1 MGRFDSHRTNPV
13 VYTDDEKTENLLR
26 RVSTS
31 ADTEDTDKPKEELH
45 SEISTSTEEKGLK
58 VAHGRE
64 IVGRSLLSP
73 ENDVHKNAKKEYI
86 SPFDD
91 DFHSTLEEGESPEDA
106 YVPEEDAI
114 ISKNRLKFLFVVLGI
129 FYVCA
134 LGVGYHYTGFTD
146 GVPRLITTEDREKQD
161 YLGRIDEY
169 ISTLQN
175 AHADILLVSE
185 NYSNGVIADD
195 GLIKQLTNEKEKLD
209 KNRKEMEELVAPAQF
224 ESFQNKLDT
233 LYSIQMAFLDNS
245 IAYAKGKNEQALL
258 VAQDTNEQYEETM
271 TKFLEEYDSLFTI
284 GASSA
289 KKGEQSKPK
298 SRFDSLLEE
307 SEPQNSKIT
316 LTR

>member
-1 MGRFDSHRTNPV
+1 MGRFDNRRTNAMS
-13 VYTDDEKTENLLR
+13 YDDDDKTNNLLR
-26 RVSTS
+26 R
-31 ADTEDTDKPKEELH
+31 
-45 SEISTSTEEKGLK
+45 ISTKPEEPSDEPKDINKESNSISRDSEPLK

-73 ENDVHKNAKKEYI
+73 QNEVHQTAEKQYI

-91 DFHSTLEEGESPEDA
+91 DFRGTIDENSDEVDDF
-106 YVPEEDAI
+106 VPEEDAI
-114 ISKNRLKFLFVVLGI
+114 ISKNRLKFLIGILVV

-146 GVPRLITTEDREKQD
+146 GIPHLITTEDREKQD

-175 AHADILLVSE
+175 THADILLVSE
-185 NYSNGVIADD
+185 NYADGVVADD

-209 KNRKEMEELVAPAQF
+209 KNRKEMSELVAPAQF

-245 IAYAKGKNEQALL
+245 IAYAKGKNANALQ
-258 VAQDTNEQYEETM
+258 VARDSNEQYEESM
-271 TKFLEEYDSLFTI
+271 SKFLEEYDALFLTG
-284 GASSA
+284 GAT
-289 KKGEQSKPK
+289 KKSGQEKTA
-298 SRFDSLLEE
+298 SRFDSMLDSLEQ
-307 SEPQNSKIT
+307 PTQKLT
-316 LTR
+316 LTN

>member
-1 MGRFDSHRTNPV
+1 MGRFDSRRTKAV
-13 VYTDDEKTENLLR
+13 QYSEDDKTDNLLR
-26 RVSTS
+26 RISTDQENS
-31 ADTEDTDKPKEELH
+31 SDKPKGTDSDGSH
-45 SEISTSTEEKGLK
+45 ASDDTEELK

-73 ENDVHKNAKKEYI
+73 QNEVHQTAEKQYI

-91 DFHSTLEEGESPEDA
+91 DFRGTHDEDSDVEDEF
-106 YVPEEDAI
+106 VPEEDAL
-114 ISKNRLKFLFVVLGI
+114 ISKNRLKFLMGVLAI

-146 GVPRLITTEDREKQD
+146 GVPHLITTEDREKQD

-185 NYSNGVIADD
+185 NYSEGVIADD
-195 GLIKQLTNEKEKLD
+195 GLIKQLMNEKEKLD
-209 KNRKEMEELVAPAQF
+209 KNRKEMSELVAPAQF

-245 IAYAKGKNEQALL
+245 IAYAKGKSESALQI
-258 VAQDTNEQYEETM
+258 AQDSNEQYEESM
-271 TKFLEEYDSLFTI
+271 TKFLDEYDSLFLI
-284 GASSA
+284 G
-289 KKGEQSKPK
+289 GGTSKTSEHVKPS
-298 SRFDSLLEE
+298 SRFDSLLEPVE
-307 SEPQNSKIT
+307 QPSQKIT
-316 LTR
+316 LTK